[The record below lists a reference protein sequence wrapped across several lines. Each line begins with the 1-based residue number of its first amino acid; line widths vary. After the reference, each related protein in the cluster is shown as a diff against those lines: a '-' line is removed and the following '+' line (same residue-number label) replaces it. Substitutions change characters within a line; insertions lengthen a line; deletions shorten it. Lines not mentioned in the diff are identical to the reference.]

1 MTILFGL
8 NLVSGYLAMLVVM
21 TYSIELFICVVI
33 GLCFGHF
40 IFNTKSAVGESVDPC
55 CTSQQQTTS
64 ASGMAQDSNN
74 DHMAIS
80 RTPCQINPVQSSHS
94 NQHDMDE
101 EAGLTENITQST
113 SSAALLID
121 CCETPNRPPPTTA
134 CPN

>member
-55 CTSQQQTTS
+55 CASQQQA
-64 ASGMAQDSNN
+64 ASGMAQDINN

-80 RTPCQINPVQSSHS
+80 RTPCQPEGQINTVVPCH
-94 NQHDMDE
+94 NQQDVEE
-101 EAGLTENITQST
+101 EAL
-113 SSAALLID
+113 
-121 CCETPNRPPPTTA
+121 
-134 CPN
+134 